1 MIVVRSK
8 LLRIGVIVLSAFLL
22 VRLFTV
28 LHDYRKLNK
37 DYQNELKTKE
47 QYEDKNAELRSICDQ
62 KSKEKMIE
70 NAARERFGYAYP
82 NEEFYIA
89 H

>member
-1 MIVVRSK
+1 MRSK
-8 LLRIGVIVLSAFLL
+8 LLRIAVIVLSVYLL
-22 VRLFTV
+22 VRLFAV
-28 LHDYRKLNK
+28 LHDYHELNK

-47 QYEDKNAELRSICDQ
+47 RYEDRNAELKSICND

-70 NAARERFGYAYP
+70 NAARERFGFAYP